1 MRSCYSFINH
11 ELLLF
16 IFYLFTFHAYALID
30 FVLSSC
36 LSRLFYR
43 RRLIHAV
50 FSEIIVLTW
59 IVLFS
64 KVFAVAFKSCLCFF
78 FFYSL
83 GWEITCIKCI
93 LGQNSHCRQRNS
105 RIWLA
110 EVLQCVGCVTLP
122 KVMTLCLSWKGLGE
136 RLFFFSH
143 FLCSL
148 FGDLPVQF
156 NKYGDIEIRGN
167 SYMNVFKMT
176 RKTFSGRNGIVTAN
190 DVSEP
195 WLLHWI

>member
-1 MRSCYSFINH
+1 MGLLIKSWLFYCSLLAMRSCYSFINH

-83 GWEITCIKCI
+83 GWEIMYKVYP
-93 LGQNSHCRQRNS
+93 R
-105 RIWLA
+105 A
-110 EVLQCVGCVTLP
+110 ELSLPSAEQQDLVRVLQCVGCVTLP

-136 RLFFFSH
+136 RLFFFS
-143 FLCSL
+143 L
-148 FGDLPVQF
+148 FVWSIWGLTCA
-156 NKYGDIEIRGN
+156 I
-167 SYMNVFKMT
+167 
-176 RKTFSGRNGIVTAN
+176 
-190 DVSEP
+190 
-195 WLLHWI
+195 

>member
-43 RRLIHAV
+43 RKLIHAV

-136 RLFFFSH
+136 RLFFFLTFCVVYLGTYLCNLINMETSKSEGTVTWMFSKWQEKH
-143 FLCSL
+143 FQ
-148 FGDLPVQF
+148 V
-156 NKYGDIEIRGN
+156 E
-167 SYMNVFKMT
+167 M
-176 RKTFSGRNGIVTAN
+176 
-190 DVSEP
+190 E
-195 WLLHWI
+195 